1 MSHRTCLSSEPDGSG
16 KKAMNFENNPD
27 APFTYLME
35 VATEEIEKTRSE
47 LPEPLRDALSEVATV
62 LEEFPS
68 PAHEADGVDS
78 DQLGLFEGADATDPA
93 SPQMPRIVL
102 WLGNLWDMC
111 EAEEDAYRK
120 EVRITFLHELGHYLG
135 LDEDD
140 LSARGLE

>member
-1 MSHRTCLSSEPDGSG
+1 
-16 KKAMNFENNPD
+16 MNFEKNTD
-27 APFTYLME
+27 APFAYLME
-35 VATEEIEKTRSE
+35 VATEEIERTRSE
-47 LPEPLRDALSEVATV
+47 LPAPLRDALSEVAMV

-68 PAHEADGVDS
+68 PEHEADGIEC

-93 SPQMPRIVL
+93 SPQVPRIVL

-111 EAEEDAYRK
+111 EAEEDAYRE

-135 LDEDD
+135 LDEGD

>member
-1 MSHRTCLSSEPDGSG
+1 MSHRTYLYCKPDDSS
-16 KKAMNFENNPD
+16 KKAMNFEKNPD
-27 APFTYLME
+27 APFTYLLE
-35 VATEEIEKTRSE
+35 VATEEIEQTCSE
-47 LPEPLRDALSEVATV
+47 LPDPIRHALNEVATV

-78 DQLGLFEGADATDPA
+78 DQLGLFEGADAMDPA
-93 SPQMPRIVL
+93 NLQMPRIVL

-111 EAEEDAYRK
+111 EAEEDTSRE

-135 LDEDD
+135 LDEGD

>member
-1 MSHRTCLSSEPDGSG
+1 MAHRTCLSSEPSGPG
-16 KKAMNFENNPD
+16 KKAMNFEMNPN
-27 APFTYLME
+27 APFSYLLE
-35 VATEEIEKTRSE
+35 VATEEIEQTCLE
-47 LPEPLRDALSEVATV
+47 LPDPIRCALSKVATV

-78 DQLGLFEGADATDPA
+78 DQLGLFEGAEATDPG

-111 EAEEDAYRK
+111 EAEEEAYRE

-135 LDEDD
+135 LGEGD
-140 LSARGLE
+140 LSERGLE

>member
-1 MSHRTCLSSEPDGSG
+1 
-16 KKAMNFENNPD
+16 MNFEGDPN
-27 APFTYLME
+27 APFSHLLKL
-35 VATEEIEKTRSE
+35 ASQEIEQTRSE
-47 LPEPLRDALSEVATV
+47 LPDPLRDALNGVATV

-68 PAHEADGVDS
+68 TAHQADGVDS
-78 DQLGLFEGADATDPA
+78 DQLGLFEGSDATNPA

-111 EAEEDAYRK
+111 EAEEDAYRE

-135 LDEDD
+135 LDEGN